1 MLVVVTEVEVVC
13 VEVVDDVL
21 VVAVDVELVDDE
33 LLVDVDVELVDDE
46 VLLVDVVVVA
56 EVVVVP
62 R

>member
-1 MLVVVTEVEVVC
+1 MEVVC